1 MSSDVSVS
9 RLLAHLQAQ
18 IELHRERQAFHA
30 QQTVF
35 HEEQQAFHAAEL
47 EKVSR
52 QFEAF
57 RVSAEAVLA
66 LAPPAAEPQ
75 EDVDLRHARISHL
88 IVQAIHRLPPDQ
100 RFGAAEISRQ
110 LNERYRGKLRRQ
122 IDRRA
127 VGVTL
132 RRLEQRGILRMIREG
147 RPHLEALYVR
157 ARSSPDPSADGS

>member
-18 IELHRERQAFHA
+18 IELHQERVAFHA
-30 QQTVF
+30 QQKAF

-57 RVSAEAVLA
+57 RASAEAA
-66 LAPPAAEPQ
+66 LETGVPQPQ
-75 EDVDLRHARISHL
+75 EEIQTRHVRVSHL
-88 IVQAIHRLPPDQ
+88 IRQAIERLPAEQ
-100 RFGAAEISRQ
+100 SFGAAEISRQ
-110 LNERYRGKLRRQ
+110 LSQRYRGKLRRQ
-122 IDRRA
+122 IDSRA
-127 VGVTL
+127 VAVTL

-157 ARSSPDPSADGS
+157 AESSPGE

>member
-1 MSSDVSVS
+1 MSSDLSVS

-18 IELHRERQAFHA
+18 IELHRERTAFHA
-30 QQTVF
+30 QQKVF

-57 RVSAEAVLA
+57 RASAEAVLE
-66 LAPPAAEPQ
+66 LAPPAAGPQ
-75 EDVDLRHARISHL
+75 EDIDLRRARVSHL
-88 IVQAIHRLPPDQ
+88 IRQAIDRLPLDQ
-100 RFGAAEISRQ
+100 RFGAAELSRQ

-122 IDRRA
+122 IDSRA
-127 VGVTL
+127 VAVTL
-132 RRLEQRGILRMIREG
+132 RRLEQRGILRMVREG

-157 ARSSPDPSADGS
+157 AKSSPGE